1 MNLTGLSAFALF
13 MALWGIASE
22 ADYQDALAS
31 EADYCA
37 RLADG
42 AHSDYLELREVCD
55 DRY

>member
-37 RLADG
+37 RLEDG